1 MKSSMMKLRVFS
13 YPHIFAY
20 SSVLFVD
27 ADFLFNLE
35 DLESIFTLVFKAPG
49 KLHVSREPYA
59 VEHFNDEPFGLDKLP
74 VSNEEIEK
82 YRLQNFT
89 PFNAGIFLFQPN
101 QEMKTHFDNVISL
114 IKSYSGKFY
123 YEQSFLNYYFP
134 RHNAMEFSITTRL
147 AVSGVM
153 YDLKGNFSTL
163 IHFTRVYSMPKAAY
177 MQLYVQKNMPWM
189 ERILNSLNETNVL
202 AASSSSCLS
211 YLPWV
216 HRDDALKTTDCVVLN
231 YLMRKH
237 HHNHQ
242 HNISES
248 TNGKKTFCI

>member
-1 MKSSMMKLRVFS
+1 MQIS
-13 YPHIFAY
+13 
-20 SSVLFVD
+20 
-27 ADFLFNLE
+27 
-35 DLESIFTLVFKAPG
+35 
-49 KLHVSREPYA
+49 VSREPYA
-59 VEHFNDEPFGLDKLP
+59 AESFNDKPFGLDKLP
-74 VSNEEIEK
+74 DSNEEIEK
-82 YRLQNFT
+82 YRLQNLT
-89 PFNAGIFLFQPN
+89 PFNSGIFVFQPN

-114 IKSYSGKFY
+114 MKSYIGKFY

-134 RHNAMEFSITTRL
+134 RHDAVEFSITTRL

-189 ERILNSLNETNVL
+189 DRILNSLNETKNVL
-202 AASSSSCLS
+202 AASPSSCLS

-231 YLMRKH
+231 YLMRKNH
-237 HHNHQ
+237 HYHQ
-242 HNISES
+242 QHYVRES
-248 TNGKKTFCI
+248 TNGKNDTCVCLICI